1 MATATLPSA
10 TTPLVQADPGQYR
23 MTVDEFERIEG
34 LLDARRV
41 ELIDG
46 LLVEK
51 GDMDEAHAITDQK
64 LGPRL
69 DRPMPQGWL
78 GRE

>member
-1 MATATLPSA
+1 MSTRSRAPAMPSTAA
-10 TTPLVQADPGQYR
+10 GPGQYR

-34 LLDARRV
+34 LLSTRRV

-46 LLVEK
+46 LFAEK

-69 DRPMPQGWL
+69 NGLMPK
-78 GRE
+78 GRG